1 MRCPASFRLTGVA
14 MLAAAILAA
23 PMLAEADSQMQT
35 AAARHTAAATAHV
48 DFRIIIP
55 KVLSLALDRSAD
67 PGRGAP
73 SVAIG
78 SNGHTVSLAATA
90 RGSDD
95 ARSDIILSAGA
106 RRNIVQDAACALR
119 NSRPPTIDS
128 AHAGVIGDSR
138 RTICTVSMP

>member
-1 MRCPASFRLTGVA
+1 MRCPAPVTLIGVA
-14 MLAAAILAA
+14 MLAA
-23 PMLAEADSQMQT
+23 PMLAAADSQMQT

-55 KVLSLALDRSAD
+55 TVLSLALDKSAE

-90 RGSDD
+90 RGSD
-95 ARSDIILSAGA
+95 ARSDVILGSGA

-119 NSRPPTIDS
+119 NHPPTIDS
-128 AHAGVIGDSR
+128 AHAADSR
-138 RTICTVSMP
+138 GTICTVSMP